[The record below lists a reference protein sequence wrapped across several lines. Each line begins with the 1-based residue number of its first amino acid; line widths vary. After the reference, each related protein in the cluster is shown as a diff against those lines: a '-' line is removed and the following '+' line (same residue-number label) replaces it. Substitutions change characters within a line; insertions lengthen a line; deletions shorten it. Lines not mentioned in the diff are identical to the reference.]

1 MCGDPMCPSCGPAQ
15 GCNPAEEAFYEA
27 LYEEHPWLDN
37 QDADAVGALIT
48 EVMADGHKHPE
59 TVSCATCDK
68 NEECPGFDFCPN
80 LKAAA
85 DPIYREYLNENHPVL
100 AAATEEQASKLINS
114 LFEAGQVQARQEK
127 YFGVDHHSRTNPSRA
142 CETHAPALLA
152 MAQEIARM
160 HRLMSDPI
168 VKNRIIAIAVEQ
180 VRANHQE
187 LAETL
192 NTLQGQENDGRGV
205 GCVQS
210 CVTFLRRGMV
220 EEARAIAHTDWD
232 KIRNYR
238 RIARWLNENIFV
250 DEPLR

>member
-114 LFEAGQVQARQEK
+114 LFEAGQ
-127 YFGVDHHSRTNPSRA
+127 
-142 CETHAPALLA
+142 
-152 MAQEIARM
+152 EIARM